1 MKIMGMVARS
11 WMGLGRLAAAGAVV
25 LAMGVLGLGAPRD
38 AAAQQKTPIKVGA
51 SLSLTGQLS
60 RSGVE
65 QEHGY
70 KLWEQEVNARGGLLG
85 RPVELVLYDDKSDP
99 ATGAKLYEKLIT
111 VDKVDLLEGPYS
123 SPVTK
128 AASAITEKYRFPMLS
143 TGGSARD
150 IFERG
155 FRYIF
160 QVATPSEYY
169 MVGAVEIGA
178 KHGAKTMV
186 VVSENTVFTQ
196 ECAKGAQEHGK
207 KLGIQTLHYEEYSRG
222 VTDLAPLILKSKQL
236 KPDMFIACT
245 YGPEAILFTRQMKDL
260 DFSPKLF
267 GFSVGVALPD
277 YAKGLGQDAE
287 AVFGSSQ
294 WEPGAR
300 LPGAK
305 EFAEKFRKAF
315 NFEPSYH
322 AAQGYVGGLLMEKA
336 VNETKSLDKEKIR
349 DYLAKLDTVTL
360 YGRYKVNDKGLQ
372 IGKPAYLIQVQDG
385 RRAIVWPDDAA
396 EAKYIYPFPGWK
408 K

>member
-1 MKIMGMVARS
+1 
-11 WMGLGRLAAAGAVV
+11 MGLGRLAAAGLVV
-25 LAMGVLGLGAPRD
+25 LAIGLLGLATPPDG
-38 AAAQQKTPIKVGA
+38 AAQQKTPIKVGA

-111 VDKVDLLEGPYS
+111 VDKADLLEGPYS
-123 SPVTK
+123 SPVTF
-128 AASAITEKYRFPMLS
+128 AVTAITEKYRFPMLS
-143 TGGSARD
+143 TGGSARN

-155 FRYIF
+155 FRYVF
-160 QVATPSEYY
+160 QVATPSELY
-169 MVGAVEIGA
+169 MVGAAEIGA
-178 KHGAKTMV
+178 KHGLKTMV
-186 VVSENTVFTQ
+186 VVTENTLFTK
-196 ECAKGAQEHGK
+196 ECADGVREHGK
-207 KLGIQTLHYEEYSRG
+207 KIGIQTLHYEEYSRG
-222 VTDLAPLILKSKQL
+222 VTDLAPLILKTKQL
-236 KPDMFIACT
+236 KPDMFIGCT
-245 YGPEAILFTRQMKDL
+245 YLPEAILLTRQMKDL
-260 DFSPKLF
+260 DFAPKLF

-277 YAKGLGQDAE
+277 YAKSLGRDGE

-294 WEPGAR
+294 WEPGVR

-305 EFAEKFRKAF
+305 EFAEKFRKTF

-336 VNETKSLDKEKIR
+336 VNDTKSLDKEKIR
-349 DYLAKLDTVTL
+349 DYLSRLDTVTP

-372 IGKPAYLIQVQDG
+372 IGKPAFLIQIQDG
-385 RRAIVWPDDAA
+385 KRVIVWPDDAA

>member
-1 MKIMGMVARS
+1 MSIGSRTRRG
-11 WMGLGRLAAAGAVV
+11 WDFLAAAAALSAG
-25 LAMGVLGLGAPRD
+25 LQMLGPALP

-70 KLWEQEVNARGGLLG
+70 KLWVEDVNARGGILG

-111 VDKVDLLEGPYS
+111 VDKVDLLVGPYS
-123 SPVTK
+123 SPVTF
-128 AASAITEKYRFPMLS
+128 AATAVTEKYRFPMLS
-143 TGGSARD
+143 TGGSARN

-155 FRYIF
+155 FKYVF

-186 VVSENTVFTQ
+186 VVAENTLFTK
-196 ECAKGAQEHGK
+196 ECAEGARDHGK
-207 KLGIQTLHYEEYSRG
+207 KLGVQTVHYEEYSRG
-222 VTDLAPLILKSKQL
+222 VADLAPLILKSKQL
-236 KPDMFIACT
+236 KPDIFIGCT
-245 YGPEAILFTRQMKDL
+245 YLPEAILLTRQMKDL
-260 DFSPKLF
+260 DFAPKLF

-277 YAKGLGQDAE
+277 YAKSLGRDAE
-287 AVFGSSQ
+287 AVFGSTQ
-294 WEPGAR
+294 WEPGVH

-322 AAQGYVGGLLMEKA
+322 AAQGYVGGQLMEKA
-336 VNETKSLDKEKIR
+336 VNETKSLDKEKLR
-349 DYLAKLDTVTL
+349 DFLAKLDTVTL
-360 YGRYKVNDKGLQ
+360 YGRYKVNDTGLQ
-372 IGKPAYLIQVQDG
+372 VGKPAFLIQIQDG
-385 RRAIVWPDDAA
+385 KRVIVWPDDAA